1 MKTSF
6 KWHSTKHINLRAHR
20 SRNLLLK
27 RTDVWRRVFCFVQ
40 LNNTPTNSLLS
51 DGRIPNMACTNCLKL
66 KWFSTVEN
74 IARRL
79 LNRVSPRHIWEEET
93 LLEPEKIN
101 YLKFCAV
108 CLFSRTFSLGMLT
121 GLRNFILTNVSQ
133 ISNECYNVSKT
144 SSECYAWISLRLSL
158 FVSVVSFFYGHRHS
172 E

>member
-1 MKTSF
+1 MTLYEAHQPLCTSIA
-6 KWHSTKHINLRAHR
+6 KSAVEKNCL
-20 SRNLLLK
+20 
-27 RTDVWRRVFCFVQ
+27 WRRVFCFVQ
-40 LNNTPTNSLLS
+40 LNNSPTNSLLS
-51 DGRIPNMACTNCLKL
+51 DGRIPNMAWTNCLKL

-79 LNRVSPRHIWEEET
+79 LNRISPRHIWEEET

-158 FVSVVSFFYGHRHS
+158 FVSVVSFFYGRRHS